1 MLVHYYFLWMLFLL
15 YLGSILSTISCSG
28 LKKVAQMWTPISRA
42 GKVKE
47 SPLPSCY
54 QRTRSLPSSPNPTI
68 RACNSNWSQTRAMQ
82 LQTPWNSPTTDCRAS
97 ARNEMT
103 NLTWLFVCISY
114 HPFFLFFSCF
124 VLFICFFSFWPYCY
138 LLIDKKLAK

>member
-54 QRTRSLPSSPNPTI
+54 QRTRSLLSSPNPTI
-68 RACNSNWSQTRAMQ
+68 RAYNSNWSQTRAMQ

-97 ARNEMT
+97 ARNEIT
-103 NLTWLFVCISY
+103 NLTWLFACISY
-114 HPFFLFFSCF
+114 QLFSFLFVFCF
-124 VLFICFFSFWPYCY
+124 VHLFFSFWPYYY
-138 LLIDKKLAK
+138 LLIDEKLAK

>member
-15 YLGSILSTISCSG
+15 YLGSILSTISSSG

-68 RACNSNWSQTRAMQ
+68 RAYNSNWSQTRAMQ

-97 ARNEMT
+97 ARNEIT
-103 NLTWLFVCISY
+103 NLTWLFACISY
-114 HPFFLFFSCF
+114 QLFSFLFVFCF
-124 VLFICFFSFWPYCY
+124 VHLFFSFWPYYY
-138 LLIDKKLAK
+138 LLIDEKLAK